1 MLTVSS
7 KYVVEN
13 QTGVPIE
20 VKQRGAP
27 DALPAAVAG
36 PVAAGDAPK
45 ALAPARHLGVG
56 ARSALHWEVRGALNP
71 TNSDQIP
78 PRSQGVPDDAELTV
92 ALST

>member
-1 MLTVSS
+1 VLTVSS

-27 DALPAAVAG
+27 DALPAAAAAG
-36 PVAAGDAPK
+36 AAAAGDAPK

-56 ARSALHWEVRGALNP
+56 ARSALHWEVRGALSP
-71 TNSDQIP
+71 FNSMLLC
-78 PRSQGVPDDAELTV
+78 RNLELF
-92 ALST
+92 

>member
-1 MLTVSS
+1 VLTVSS

-27 DALPAAVAG
+27 DALPAAAAG
-36 PVAAGDAPK
+36 AGTAAGDAPK

-56 ARSALHWEVRGALNP
+56 ARSALHWEVCGK
-71 TNSDQIP
+71 
-78 PRSQGVPDDAELTV
+78 
-92 ALST
+92 